1 MDLIRKIRVTTYKIK
16 KYFKNKKYKKQV
28 KAEKAKKY
36 LFKTA
41 PQKTKLELFD
51 IYKSK
56 KKFSNY
62 ITSAWLNLNSYK
74 YAYFWVWI
82 FLISMSLYIVMISPY
97 FRISPSKLIIERL
110 DTITDVNIAY
120 KAIEKIY
127 WESIFL
133 IDKED
138 IRNSLMTYQKN
149 IKKVNVTRLYP
160 NWLKIII
167 ESYKPQFFTQFAW
180 IDKKYIVTS
189 NWVLIYEKNVDK
201 MLYNLEIVDMN
212 LIEAWFFDYK
222 EWVNEN
228 AMKKII
234 YARDLFKDVFTN
246 KNIAKLVYFKLENE
260 IHIFLESGTKIII
273 ELWNNIDKQVAMLKY
288 YNDNNKDVIWSGDV
302 TYIDVR
308 ILWKIYVCKERVPC
322 FVNLW
327 KIYPSFYKK

>member
-16 KYFKNKKYKKQV
+16 KYFKNKKFKKQV
-28 KAEKAKKY
+28 KAEKSKKY

-41 PQKTKLELFD
+41 PQKQQIFD

-62 ITSAWLNLNSYK
+62 IVSAWNNLKSFRLV
-74 YAYFWVWI
+74 YFAIWGL
-82 FLISMSLYIVMISPY
+82 LIVMSLYIIMISPY

-133 IDKED
+133 IDKES
-138 IRNSLMTYQKN
+138 IKNALITYQKN
-149 IKKVNVTRLYP
+149 IKRVNITRLYP

-167 ESYKPQFFTQFAW
+167 ESYKPQFSTQFAW
-180 IDKKYIVTS
+180 IEKKYIVTS
-189 NWVLIYEKNVDK
+189 NWVLIYEKNIDK
-201 MLYNLEIVDMN
+201 MLYNLEIVDIN

-222 EWVNEN
+222 EWVNEMT
-228 AMKKII
+228 MKKII
-234 YARDLFKDVFTN
+234 HVRDLFKDVFTN
-246 KNIAKLVYFKLENE
+246 KNIAKFVYFKLENE
-260 IHIFLESGTKIII
+260 LHIFLESWTKIVI
-273 ELWNNIDKQVAMLKY
+273 ELWSTIDKQIAMLKY
-288 YNDNNKDVIWSGDV
+288 YNDNNKDILWSWDV

-308 ILWKIYVCKERVPC
+308 ILWKIYVCKDRVPC
-322 FVNLW
+322 FANLW